1 MSYLHALPKG
11 FVVCKVTY
19 IFKVVCLTD
28 LFMIL
33 ESFVNIFMFCLV
45 CLKYFDSVE
54 NNMKQYLT
62 CIILHTRD
70 RDLFMV
76 AAE

>member
-1 MSYLHALPKG
+1 MNYLHALPKG

-54 NNMKQYLT
+54 NT
-62 CIILHTRD
+62 
-70 RDLFMV
+70 V
-76 AAE
+76 